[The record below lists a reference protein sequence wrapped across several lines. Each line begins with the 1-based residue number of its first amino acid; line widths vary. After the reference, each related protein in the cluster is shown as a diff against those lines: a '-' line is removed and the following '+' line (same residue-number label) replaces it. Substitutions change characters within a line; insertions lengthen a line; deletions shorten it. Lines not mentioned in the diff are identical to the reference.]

1 MGTSSYVIAA
11 AMLKGFLYSIVIALS
26 LLVATAGGDEI
37 IVETSNA
44 IIESHEGKVIR
55 HDLTL
60 PWC

>member
-1 MGTSSYVIAA
+1 
-11 AMLKGFLYSIVIALS
+11 MLKGFLYSIVIALS